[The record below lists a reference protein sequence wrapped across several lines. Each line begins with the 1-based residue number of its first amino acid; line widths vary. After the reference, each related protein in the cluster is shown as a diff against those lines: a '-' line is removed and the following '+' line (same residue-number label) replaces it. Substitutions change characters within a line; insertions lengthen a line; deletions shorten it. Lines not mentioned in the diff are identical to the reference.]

1 MTFGLAVRVSSCL
14 VAAMFLT
21 RSGRPDHSRATTPT
35 TCGPAIDVPLAVV
48 YLASSLLVAERFDTP
63 GAEMFG
69 FMRPEPSMVTGPRL
83 LKLARAFALLMAPT
97 EKEAA

>member
-1 MTFGLAVRVSSCL
+1 MPLKTEYAV
-14 VAAMFLT
+14 
-21 RSGRPDHSRATTPT
+21 
-35 TCGPAIDVPLAVV
+35 
-48 YLASSLLVAERFDTP
+48 SLLLTDERFETP

-97 EKEAA
+97 ENEAA